1 MCLHVAMCLGIRVS
15 VSVHDDVSWD
25 TGQCVRDT
33 GHFTRNDVS
42 IYRSVSAHDGMIWIQ
57 VTVFAHNDGS

>member
-42 IYRSVSAHDGMIWIQ
+42 IYRSVSAHDGMIWDTGHC
-57 VTVFAHNDGS
+57 VCT